1 MTATPCACCPA
12 PAGASGLGAAL
23 ARHLTPADLAAGV
36 PVSVWVTGQQVARTQ
51 RARRYLPESVRHP
64 GKMLPAIARHAITAY
79 TQPGEVVFDPMCGIG
94 TTLIEAVHLGRDA
107 VGTEYEPQW
116 AHLTSANLRHA
127 AAHDAPGTGRVW
139 HADARHLPDELL
151 QQYAGKVAL
160 LLTSPPYG
168 PSNHGQVTTHGRL
181 GHQGAVVK
189 SDHRYSRDRANL
201 AHRPTAELLGGF
213 EAILRAA
220 LPLLAPGATVA
231 VTARPWRRHGELV
244 DLPTA
249 VLEAGRAAGLTPIE
263 RCVALLARVEHGD
276 PDGGEWLIAHGSFF
290 QMTNIRDARAAG
302 IPQSLI
308 VHEDVLLLAAP
319 GKRPCSAQLK
329 NPQPHRTAP
338 PCPST
343 TTPRVP
349 GAGHGRAA

>member
-1 MTATPCACCPA
+1 MTANSHATAT
-12 PAGASGLGAAL
+12 GSGLGAAL
-23 ARHLTPADLAAGV
+23 GRHLKPADLTAGV
-36 PVSVWVTGQQVARTQ
+36 PVSVWVTGQEVSRTQ
-51 RARRYLPESVRHP
+51 RVGRYLPDSVRHP
-64 GKMLPAIARHAITAY
+64 GKMLPAIARHAIEAY
-79 TQPGEVVFDPMCGIG
+79 TNPGEVVFDPMAGIG
-94 TTLIEAVHLGRDA
+94 TTLVEAVHLGRDA

-116 AHLTSANLRHA
+116 AHLTDANLRHA
-127 AAHDAPGTGRVW
+127 AAQGASGSGRVW

-181 GHQGAVVK
+181 GHAGRVAK
-189 SDHRYSRDRANL
+189 RDYAYSRDRRNL

-220 LPLLAPGATVA
+220 LALLAPGATVA

-244 DLPTA
+244 DLPSA
-249 VLEAGRAAGLTPIE
+249 VLQAARAAGLIPIE

-276 PDGGEWLIAHGSFF
+276 QDGGERLIAHGSFF
-290 QMTNIRDARAAG
+290 QMTNIRDARAVG

-329 NPQPHRTAP
+329 NPQPHRTPP

-343 TTPRVP
+343 TTARVHE
-349 GAGHGRAA
+349 AGHGRAA